1 TKTTRIVRVVPIVY
15 FHFSPIFCSIPIIF
29 RIQNG
34 RQLWHSPWAG
44 QEGVRN
50 GGRPHPGTGFERLH
64 DAAGG
69 LHADDSRCSHLLLSK
84 LGRFR
89 GCRSPNRPV
98 DFDCGPKVCVGC
110 CQRCA
115 AALQNA
121 HEQCAELRAR
131 VVQKPEPEIV
141 QRSQVH
147 AYDGRFAAGTERLR
161 HNCAQSALFRLGRE
175 GGLGCV
181 CACKLRL
188 EGVGCAREG
197 RGRGLEGGE
206 GITRNMY
213 LYNILLKRKW

>member
-1 TKTTRIVRVVPIVY
+1 MFFVRL
-15 FHFSPIFCSIPIIF
+15 
-29 RIQNG
+29 Q
-34 RQLWHSPWAG
+34 
-44 QEGVRN
+44 
-50 GGRPHPGTGFERLH
+50 
-64 DAAGG
+64 
-69 LHADDSRCSHLLLSK
+69 
-84 LGRFR
+84 
-89 GCRSPNRPV
+89 RPV

-147 AYDGRFAAGTERLR
+147 AHDGRFAAGTERLR
-161 HNCAQSALFRLGRE
+161 HYCSQSALFRLDSE

-181 CACKLRL
+181 CVQIATGGGRL
-188 EGVGCAREG
+188 CR
-197 RGRGLEGGE
+197 LEGGE
-206 GITRNMY
+206 GITKKMY